1 MIWSGQDMGETEVV
15 MVFWPAQA
23 ARVAELRAEGVPRLI
38 VVSGDAQAPQT
49 FDDREEWVRFPG
61 ESADLVGRL
70 EALRSRLAHV
80 PRPKPRLDQDGR
92 LHVGK
97 RAVDLSASEASL
109 AAVFLADFECLVTK
123 ETLVEALP
131 QPARIPR
138 GRNIHRTVAT
148 SYRKPWTNDHGSPT
162 RGYIMSFGR
171 GVDSPSSQHPMT
183 NRTRARSHRR
193 WHLSDDDPRTIKGL
207 FVGVGSGR

>member
-1 MIWSGQDMGETEVV
+1 

-23 ARVAELRAEGVPRLI
+23 AKVAELRAEGVPRLI

-97 RAVDLSASEASL
+97 RAIDLSVSEASL
-109 AAVFLADFECLVTK
+109 AAVLLADFERLVAK
-123 ETLVEALP
+123 ETLAEALP
-131 QPARIPR
+131 QPARTR
-138 GRNIHRTVAT
+138 AVAT
-148 SYRKPWTNDHGSPT
+148 YIARLRRHIASLGLTITSVRT
-162 RGYIMSFGR
+162 RGYIMSYRPPR
-171 GVDSPSSQHPMT
+171 GF
-183 NRTRARSHRR
+183 A
-193 WHLSDDDPRTIKGL
+193 
-207 FVGVGSGR
+207 F

>member
-131 QPARIPR
+131 QPARIPA
-138 GRNIHRTVAT
+138 VAT
-148 SYRKPWTNDHGSPT
+148 YIARLRRHIASLGLTITAVRA
-162 RGYIMSFGR
+162 RGYIMSFRPRR
-171 GVDSPSSQHPMT
+171 GF
-183 NRTRARSHRR
+183 A
-193 WHLSDDDPRTIKGL
+193 
-207 FVGVGSGR
+207 F